1 MDRKTYDYFS
11 DEELD
16 SFIAQI
22 EAEPLRQAPDY
33 LKGMILDK
41 ASKMEANKIVPMASA
56 KAHTPMTRA
65 AARRQLFDYG
75 IKVCAGAAAAIA
87 IMFVLP
93 TVNNVEQGAQQQ
105 NVMEQMLPQQADMEQ
120 ETDDSK
126 DEDRGSILSGI
137 NRATSNFCSN
147 LFDKTNE
154 IIKGGK

>member
-1 MDRKTYDYFS
+1 MDMKKIDYFS

-22 EAEPLRQAPDY
+22 EAEPLKQAPDY
-33 LKGMILDK
+33 LKGMILEK
-41 ASKMEANKIVPMASA
+41 ASKMESNKIVPMA
-56 KAHTPMTRA
+56 KPHTPMTKA

-87 IMFVLP
+87 IMFVIP
-93 TVNNVEQGAQQQ
+93 TVNGVEQGAQQ
-105 NVMEQMLPQQADMEQ
+105 NNMIEQMMPQI
-120 ETDDSK
+120 DDAAKNK
-126 DEDRGSILSGI
+126 DDKQGEDRGSILSGI
-137 NRATSNFCSN
+137 NRATSDFCSS